1 MHIAVLYSYYPS
13 FSGFIVSGPYGL
25 EQVPVSSALIQSS
38 KVDEPNTRSAF
49 AAFIYK
55 HKGFEF
61 LDRH

>member
-1 MHIAVLYSYYPS
+1 MVVLYGYYLG
-13 FSGFIVSGPYGL
+13 FSGFIVSGPYGIQ
-25 EQVPVSSALIQSS
+25 QVPVSSALIQSS
-38 KVDEPNTRSAF
+38 KVDERTTHSAF